1 MWVGT
6 IHVLE
11 FTTGADL
18 GIGRTITGGQG
29 FWLEWRVENQFGRLG
44 LRSGTGWGVVLSSSE

>member
-1 MWVGT
+1 MWVDT

-11 FTTGADL
+11 STTGADL

-29 FWLEWRVENQFGRLG
+29 FWLEWRVENQFGGLG
-44 LRSGTGWGVVLSSSE
+44 LGSGTGWAVVLSSSK